1 MQQVLSTPA
10 RRLMTAATVVLL
22 VLLAVHVAGV
32 GMDWLVAVRYPFQLD
47 YGEGIVWQQ
56 AELMPGPRA
65 YQVPDGFPIIVFHYP
80 PLFYILAKAAL
91 AFEPDLLAAGRL
103 ASMACTAL
111 IAPLTA
117 AVVLQAGK
125 VAGQKTTPLQMAL
138 AVVAGL
144 LPLSLHAFRA
154 WGMLMRVDMPS
165 IMLPL
170 LAFLVFTWGNGRFWA
185 TVAALVLCT
194 AAVFAKQTQ
203 VTAGIAMFLVGVW
216 RHPRTMIGAA
226 ILVGAMALGIV
237 AWLQAATDGGFLA
250 NIVGGNVNRFGF
262 QHVLWVFW
270 PERLNVL
277 MFPLG
282 AVAGL
287 VVMGG
292 LLPSWRS
299 GAAGVARDMRSIPLH
314 DPSMTGRALLS
325 AYFILNT
332 LMLFAAFKS
341 GASFNYTLA
350 WLSSGCALLGV
361 WLMDLARPGAGL
373 SRALAEILAALI
385 LTVGVQ
391 PLRLLPSH
399 PDLQRGQ
406 KIVAMIEKATKP
418 VASDD
423 MVFLLRAGKPVLFE
437 PAIVTELAE
446 VGRWNE
452 QPLLDMIRNKGFAFF
467 LIDQTTTSRRTEAVA
482 QAMRAAYPREERVA
496 PNVSLLWPADDA
508 HATAQMP
515 AAPPPKS

>member
-1 MQQVLSTPA
+1 MRQVRFLTG
-10 RRLMTAATVVLL
+10 RRLMTAATGVLL
-22 VLLAVHVAGV
+22 LLLAVHLVGV
-32 GMDWLVAVRYPFQLD
+32 GMDWLAAVHYPFQLD

-65 YQVPDGFPIIVFHYP
+65 YRVPDGFPIIVFHYP
-80 PLFYILAKAAL
+80 PLFYVFAKAAL

-103 ASMACTAL
+103 ASIACTAL
-111 IAPLTA
+111 VAPLTV

-125 VAGQKTTPLQMAL
+125 TVGQKTTPLQVAL
-138 AVVAGL
+138 ALVAGL

-185 TVAALVLCT
+185 TVAALALCT

-203 VTAGIAMFLVGVW
+203 VTAGMAVVLVGIW
-216 RHPRTMIGAA
+216 RHPRNTVAA
-226 ILVGAMALGIV
+226 AVLVGAAGLGIV
-237 AWLQAATDGGFLA
+237 AWLQALTDGGFLA
-250 NIVGGNVNRFGF
+250 NIVGGNVNRFALR
-262 QHVLWVFW
+262 HAYWAFW

-282 AVAGL
+282 ALAGC
-287 VVMGG
+287 VVIRG
-292 LLPSWRS
+292 LLPSRRS
-299 GAAGVARDMRSIPLH
+299 GAVARDMRSIPLH
-314 DPSMTGRALLS
+314 DRGTTGRALLS

-332 LMLFAAFKS
+332 LMLFTAFKS
-341 GASFNYTLA
+341 GANFNYVLA
-350 WLSSGCALLGV
+350 WLSSGCTLLGV
-361 WLMDLARPGAGL
+361 WLMDLGRSAAGS
-373 SRALAEILAALI
+373 SRTLAGILAVLV

-391 PLRLLPSH
+391 PLRTLPSH
-399 PDLQRGQ
+399 PDLQRGNG
-406 KIVAMIEKATKP
+406 IVDRIEAATKP

-446 VGRWNE
+446 MGRWDE
-452 QPLLDMIRNKGFAFF
+452 RPLLDMIRNKGFAFF
-467 LIDQTTTSRRTEAVA
+467 LVNRTSTALRTNAVT

-496 PNVSLLWPADDA
+496 PNVSLLWPADETGGA
-508 HATAQMP
+508 AQTP
-515 AAPPPKS
+515 PAPPPKS